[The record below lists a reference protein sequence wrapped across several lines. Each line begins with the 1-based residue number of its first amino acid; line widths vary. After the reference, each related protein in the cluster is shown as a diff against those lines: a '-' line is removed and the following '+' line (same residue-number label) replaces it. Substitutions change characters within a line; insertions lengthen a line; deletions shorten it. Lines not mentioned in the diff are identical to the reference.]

1 MVGYPLIISNL
12 QQRLLSILPLQ
23 PWKRFPYVDIKART
37 KESVCHNFSWCFL
50 RITFRGQFTFYFS
63 AQHNLTWISLFADR
77 TQNVDRIIV
86 CHIPGE
92 EYVMLHCSGSIS
104 LVHLP
109 KFSQQTLVL
118 LAVLWVLCLSKVQTE
133 LCLFPKEKHSIP
145 DKMFKFILG
154 RGQAIKHGEGQ
165 TGKCILLPSPQQ
177 PTGPPF
183 PTPETNC
190 FNIPVNVV
198 VQ

>member
-1 MVGYPLIISNL
+1 MPQFL
-12 QQRLLSILPLQ
+12 
-23 PWKRFPYVDIKART
+23 
-37 KESVCHNFSWCFL
+37 WCFL
-50 RITFRGQFTFYFS
+50 RITCRGQFTVYFS
-63 AQHNLTWISLFADR
+63 SQHNLTWISLFADR

-109 KFSQQTLVL
+109 KFSQRTFVL

-133 LCLFPKEKHSIP
+133 LCLIPKEKHSIP

-154 RGQAIKHGEGQ
+154 RGQAIIHGEGQ
-165 TGKCILLPSPQQ
+165 TGKSILFRTPATYGLPFQ
-177 PTGPPF
+177 PAQCKVHACSCLKSAWISF
-183 PTPETNC
+183 MEFWKVCNLQLE
-190 FNIPVNVV
+190 IPKGVSTM
-198 VQ
+198 